1 MIGRQFHYG
10 TVDCYSLVRDYYR
23 EEFGIELPNV
33 ARPNDFWEHGI
44 DLYGKHYAKAGFQL
58 LDLLPH
64 DWQRGDVVLMAIM
77 SEVPNHAGVIV
88 EPGKILHHLY
98 GRLSTIEDYK
108 GIWRNTTVG
117 VYRHKDVVLPV
128 EETQQLDIRDVLS
141 PTQRRLID
149 GLSAG

>member
-1 MIGRQFHYG
+1 M
-10 TVDCYSLVRDYYR
+10 
-23 EEFGIELPNV
+23 
-33 ARPNDFWEHGI
+33 
-44 DLYGKHYAKAGFQL
+44 
-58 LDLLPH
+58 LPH

-98 GRLSTIEDYK
+98 GRLSTIEDYR

-141 PTQRRLID
+141 PAQRRLID